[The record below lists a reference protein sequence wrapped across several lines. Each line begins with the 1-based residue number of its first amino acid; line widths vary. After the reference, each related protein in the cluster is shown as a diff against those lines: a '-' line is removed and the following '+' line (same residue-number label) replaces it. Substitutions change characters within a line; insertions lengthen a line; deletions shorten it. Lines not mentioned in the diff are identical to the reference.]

1 MIVTFFQAFVSGFV
15 RLQRIFTAI
24 YDGFGATSLLYVLFA
39 FGAIV
44 RFIVLPF
51 LGVRPL
57 TFRSGSSDT
66 VDKKKK

>member
-1 MIVTFFQAFVSGFV
+1 MIVDAFKACTSGFASLQQIFQA
-15 RLQRIFTAI
+15 I
-24 YDGFGATSLLYVLFA
+24 YESFGVTSLFYVLFA

-44 RFIVLPF
+44 RFIILPF

-66 VDKKKK
+66 VEKKKK